1 MTKQRLIWADSLKGW
16 LMILV
21 IIGHAIQCILEEGCN
36 GNHVW
41 NLIYSFHMP
50 AFMAVSGWLA
60 YRGDSKPIMADWGGY
75 FSLCKRRGLQL
86 LVPYFV
92 WSILQFA
99 LSGDYTLQNLFKMIL
114 YPDAYFWFLWVL
126 FWICVLFNLA
136 QHVARRIKLHEMVS
150 VGGLCVLLL
159 GVMVVAEFRMF
170 GFQFIAYYF
179 LFYTLGYC
187 LHKYEAT
194 SLIQALRSR
203 YALIILTALW
213 AFLAW
218 GWTMHG
224 LPSWMPAIP
233 HVPTSLLQYAYRGF
247 TALLAI
253 IVLIG
258 VAPLLLNGKGKINK
272 FVSGV
277 GVVSLGMYTGH
288 LFLLGH
294 IQNLLMICY
303 PEADIWVA
311 TFGISIVG
319 FILSYLLVRIL
330 EKNSLSSMV
339 MLGKINNK

>member
-1 MTKQRLIWADSLKGW
+1 MS
-16 LMILV
+16 
-21 IIGHAIQCILEEGCN
+21 
-36 GNHVW
+36 
-41 NLIYSFHMP
+41 
-50 AFMAVSGWLA
+50 
-60 YRGDSKPIMADWGGY
+60 
-75 FSLCKRRGLQL
+75 
-86 LVPYFV
+86 
-92 WSILQFA
+92 FA
-99 LSGDYTLQNLFKMIL
+99 LSGDYTLQKLSKMIL
-114 YPDAYFWFLWVL
+114 YPDSYFWFLWLL

-136 QHVARRIKLHEMVS
+136 QYVARRLNQHEMVTIS
-150 VGGLCVLLL
+150 GLCVLLL

-170 GFQFIAYYF
+170 GFQFLAYYF
-179 LFYTLGYC
+179 LFYTLSYC
-187 LHKYEAT
+187 MHKYEAT

-203 YALIILTALW
+203 YALIIMTALW
-213 AFLAW
+213 VFLAW

-258 VAPLLLNGKGKINK
+258 VAPLLLNGKGKVNK

-288 LFLLGH
+288 IFLLGH
-294 IQNLLMICY
+294 IRDLLMSCY

-311 TFGISIVG
+311 TIGISIVG

-330 EKNSLSSMV
+330 EKNSLTSMV

>member
-1 MTKQRLIWADSLKGW
+1 MGTHRLIWADALKGW

-36 GNHVW
+36 DNHVW

-50 AFMAVSGWLA
+50 AFMAMSGWLA
-60 YRGDSKPIMADWGGY
+60 YRGVSKPLMAEWGGY
-75 FSLCKRRGLQL
+75 LINCKRRGLQL
-86 LVPYFV
+86 LVPYFA
-92 WSILQFA
+92 WSFMSFA
-99 LSGDYTLQNLFKMIL
+99 LSGDYTLQKLSKMIL
-114 YPDAYFWFLWVL
+114 YPDSYFWFLWVL

-136 QHVARRIKLHEMVS
+136 QYVARRIKLHEMVTIS
-150 VGGLCVLLL
+150 GLCVLLL
-159 GVMVVAEFRMF
+159 GVMVETEFRMF
-170 GFQFIAYYF
+170 GFQFLAYYF

-187 LHKYEAT
+187 LHKYEAA

-258 VAPLLLNGKGKINK
+258 VAPLLLNGKGKVNH

-294 IQNLLMICY
+294 IQNLLLSCY
-303 PEADIWVA
+303 PEADMWVA
-311 TFGISIVG
+311 TVIISLICFV
-319 FILSYLLVRIL
+319 LSYLLVKAIG
-330 EKNSLSSMV
+330 KNSLTSMV
-339 MLGKINNK
+339 MLGKIKNK